1 MMRSPCNENN
11 VSHCAKGLLTK
22 HDTRIQAVTVLQGIL
37 DFFPYSQAHHPISL
51 NNKRVHP
58 GAEIMAQTGAQSS
71 GATARGQNMIHTYT
85 TQVNIHGRTL

>member
-1 MMRSPCNENN
+1 MTPGYR
-11 VSHCAKGLLTK
+11 
-22 HDTRIQAVTVLQGIL
+22 QLQSYRASWI
-37 DFFPYSQAHHPISL
+37 FFPYSQAHHPISL